1 MLEITV
7 LVTVVLV
14 IVFAALFG
22 TPAVI
27 AKKRKHRQYP
37 AIVALCVVAFIVSIF
52 SIQIAGIMW
61 VAALIWSLTTP
72 AVVIQGPKG
81 DTGAKG
87 ETGPRG
93 YTGQK
98 GDAGKDAIPM
108 SKAGNLYTQ
117 LHNGGNVNV

>member
-7 LVTVVLV
+7 LVTIVLV

-72 AVVIQGPKG
+72 VAVIQGPKG
-81 DTGAKG
+81 DTG
-87 ETGPRG
+87 PRG
-93 YTGQK
+93 YTGEK

-117 LHNGGNVNV
+117 LHNGEK